1 MSVTLVTETHE
12 ETESFEDKIEY
23 LKMKIEEYQDELDNE
38 RQRADEAV
46 DRAEELQNK
55 LDSIIED
62 SEYVDDYGD
71 KYKLIL
77 SSELEK
83 METAERVLEGIKEQS
98 KDLNTCYERLNMGV
112 LSEIDEIIK
121 ITGQLIV
128 LHKDLS

>member
-12 ETESFEDKIEY
+12 ETELLEDKIEY
-23 LKMKIEEYQDELDNE
+23 LKMKIKEYQDELENE

-71 KYKLIL
+71 MYKLIL
-77 SSELEK
+77 ASELEI
-83 METAERVLEGIKEQS
+83 METAERVLEEIKGQS
-98 KDLNTCYERLNMGV
+98 EELNTCYERLNMGV

-121 ITGQLIV
+121 ITDQLID
-128 LHKDLS
+128 LHKDL